1 MMSHLM
7 QNKLTFCV
15 DVDVVVVFVVF
26 AVVVDVTPS
35 FNISALSRHGA
46 ASTKCNGARKTT
58 QKSADLS
65 RLGSSPD
72 PLPAAKTRSTKV
84 TMTSEYFLFVGNQR
98 LVVGLDVVFGR

>member
-15 DVDVVVVFVVF
+15 DVDVVVVVVF

-35 FNISALSRHGA
+35 FHISALSRHGA

-84 TMTSEYFLFVGNQR
+84 TMTSEYFFVGNQR
-98 LVVGLDVVFGR
+98 LVVGLDVAFGR

>member
-35 FNISALSRHGA
+35 FHISALSRHRAA
-46 ASTKCNGARKTT
+46 ASTKCNGARKKT
-58 QKSADLS
+58 ANLS

-84 TMTSEYFLFVGNQR
+84 TMTSE
-98 LVVGLDVVFGR
+98 